1 MAFLAPIYAGLGA
14 TAAAGTTAGVMGTA
28 ATTAAIG
35 SSFTPLL
42 ATTAGGIGTSGGLL
56 AGLTSA
62 YQTIKPT
69 ADLLYG
75 ASQGLSFI
83 QSMQQGQ
90 IMKDQY
96 KLQELQALSD
106 METMKFNAT
115 MDGLDRLDK
124 LKKIQAANIATSS
137 ARGVDGLSGSA
148 LLNQIVSDQ
157 EYGKDY
163 KLNLINLQNIASRGN
178 VNADIYG
185 AASKRAPSDA
195 MIDAGVKLGEAA
207 YSYKKL
213 YG

>member
-14 TAAAGTTAGVMGTA
+14 AGAATTVTGVMGTTSAIA
-28 ATTAAIG
+28 ATGAKFLPLALTAPTG
-35 SSFTPLL
+35 
-42 ATTAGGIGTSGGLL
+42 GGLL
-56 AGLTSA
+56 AGLTTA
-62 YQTIKPT
+62 YETIKPT
-69 ADLLYG
+69 ADLLYK

-96 KLQELQALSD
+96 RLQELQALSD

-124 LKKIQAANIATSS
+124 LKRIQAANIATSS

-163 KLNLINLQNIASRGN
+163 KLNLMNLQNIASRGN

-185 AASKRAPSDA
+185 AASKRAPVDA
-195 MIDAGVKLGEAA
+195 MLDAGVKLGEAA

>member
-14 TAAAGTTAGVMGTA
+14 AGAAGAATTVTGVMGTTSAIA
-28 ATTAAIG
+28 ATGAKFLPLALTAPTG
-35 SSFTPLL
+35 
-42 ATTAGGIGTSGGLL
+42 GGLL
-56 AGLTSA
+56 AGLPVMDT
-62 YQTIKPT
+62 
-69 ADLLYG
+69 LYK

-96 KLQELQALSD
+96 RLQELQALSD

-124 LKKIQAANIATSS
+124 LKRIQAANITTSS

-163 KLNLINLQNIASRGN
+163 KLNLMNLQNIASRGN

-185 AASKRAPSDA
+185 AASKRAPVDA
-195 MIDAGVKLGEAA
+195 MLDAGVKLGEAA